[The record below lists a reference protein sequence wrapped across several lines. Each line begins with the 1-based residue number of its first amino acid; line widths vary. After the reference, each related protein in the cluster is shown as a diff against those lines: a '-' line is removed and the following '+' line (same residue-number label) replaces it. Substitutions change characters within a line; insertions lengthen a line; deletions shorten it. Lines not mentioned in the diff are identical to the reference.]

1 LTSAP
6 ILVVGSSGR
15 IAAQA
20 LKQAGYTVDVFD
32 CFGDRDTRL
41 AARYVGLVPD
51 TKKAPFLPACSALIS
66 LVQDWKALNPSGWVV
81 TTTGFES
88 SPETLD
94 KLHLLGGILGNQAHC
109 VRCCKDPF
117 LFYQMCLQLGLSSPA
132 LLPPF
137 SHFGEMQ
144 SNADN
149 SAVATDSTSRDAPS
163 RKPNLQWLKKTIGAS
178 GGTHIEV
185 VSFDEAIQLKAPF
198 YAQQFVEGIALSALF
213 LNGPECVVLS
223 VHRQYL
229 APSSERPFRFGG
241 LVVEADLPEPAFIAL
256 VNACRAICRQFG
268 LVGLN
273 GLDAIWDGA
282 TLWLLEINPRPPASL
297 ALYPNDLLAPLFEAH
312 LISCLSVARPNPLLP
327 NLNAIIGLDALNSA
341 HFSTNRN
348 TLSPAAH
355 KLLNRG
361 MAIVYASALLSIPA
375 DFQFPSGCH
384 DLPVL
389 PRTFQAGEPICSIV
403 VSDGGRGKLRAQV
416 KALRECLN
424 PAAGEDL
431 LCSL

>member
-1 LTSAP
+1 M
-6 ILVVGSSGR
+6 VGSSGR

-32 CFGDRDTRL
+32 CFGDMDTRL

-51 TKKAPFLPACSALIS
+51 TKEAPFLPAHSALIP
-66 LVQDWKALNPSGWVV
+66 LVQDWKALNPSGLVV

-88 SPETLD
+88 SPDTLD
-94 KLHLLGGILGNQAHC
+94 KLNLLGGILGNQAQC
-109 VRCCKDPF
+109 VTCCKDPVV
-117 LFYQMCLQLGLSSPA
+117 FYRRCLQLGLSTPA

-137 SHFGEMQ
+137 SHLRDRQ

-149 SAVATDSTSRDAPS
+149 SDEATDTTSCNSPSRNSPS
-163 RKPNLQWLKKTIGAS
+163 RKAIPQWLKKTMGAS
-178 GGTHIEV
+178 GGAHIEV

-198 YAQQFVEGIALSALF
+198 YAQQYVEGIALSALF

-223 VHRQYL
+223 IHRQYL

-241 LVVEADLPEPAFIAL
+241 LVVDADIPEPACISLA
-256 VNACRAICRQFG
+256 NACHSICRQFG

-297 ALYPNDLLAPLFEAH
+297 ALYPNALLAPLFEAH
-312 LISCLSVARPNPLLP
+312 LISCLRAAKPTPLLP
-327 NLNAIIGLDALNSA
+327 NFNTIIGLDALNSA
-341 HFSTNRN
+341 HFHANRN
-348 TLSPAAH
+348 TLWPASH
-355 KLLNRG
+355 NLLNRG

-384 DLPVL
+384 DLPIL

-403 VSDGGRGKLRAQV
+403 ISDGGLGKLRAQV

-424 PAAGEDL
+424 PVAGEDL
-431 LCSL
+431 LYYL